1 MTKSQFAR
9 RPTSLRA
16 TIAVVATAL
25 LSGCAGLGFD
35 GFGANG
41 LVVSTAPAEL
51 TAPAASVVA
60 GDLVP
65 RLAEQLGQGK
75 ATIVLKPDS
84 SVFGSA
90 LEASLRTW
98 GFAVTT
104 DNAVKDQNAV
114 HLAYIL
120 APVDGQILA
129 RLTTGSLEIGRIY
142 ATSGSGATPASPIS
156 VMQRG

>member
-1 MTKSQFAR
+1 MTKSLFVRPMLAR
-9 RPTSLRA
+9 TAMVVMAA
-16 TIAVVATAL
+16 TLV
-25 LSGCAGLGFD
+25 SGCAGLGLD
-35 GFGANG
+35 GFGTSG
-41 LVVSTAPAEL
+41 LVASTAPIEM
-51 TAPAASVVA
+51 TASAASAIA

-75 ATIVLKPDS
+75 ATIVLKSDTS
-84 SVFGSA
+84 AFGAA
-90 LEASLRTW
+90 LEAALRTW

-104 DNAVKDQNAV
+104 DGEVKDQNAIR
-114 HLAYIL
+114 LAYVL

-142 ATSGSGATPASPIS
+142 TTSGTGAVPASPIS

>member
-1 MTKSQFAR
+1 MTTSQLAR
-9 RPTSLRA
+9 CPIFVKA
-16 TIAVVATAL
+16 TIIVMVTTL
-25 LSGCAGLGFD
+25 LSGCASIGFD

-41 LVVSTAPAEL
+41 LVASTAPDEL
-51 TAPAASVVA
+51 TAPAASAVA

-84 SVFGSA
+84 SAFGAA
-90 LEASLRTW
+90 LEAALRTW

-104 DNAVKDQNAV
+104 DSEVKDQNAIR
-114 HLAYIL
+114 LAYVL
-120 APVDGQILA
+120 VPVDGQILA

-142 ATSGSGATPASPIS
+142 TTSGTGALPASPVS

>member
-1 MTKSQFAR
+1 MTTSQLAR
-9 RPTSLRA
+9 CPTSMRA
-16 TIAVVATAL
+16 TIAMMVTTL

-35 GFGANG
+35 GLSATG
-41 LVVSTAPAEL
+41 LVASTAPAEM
-51 TAPAASVVA
+51 TVPAASAVA

-104 DNAVKDQNAV
+104 DNAVKDQNAI
-114 HLAYIL
+114 HLAYVL
-120 APVDGQILA
+120 APIDGQILA
-129 RLTTGSLEIGRIY
+129 RLTTGTLEIGRIY

>member
-1 MTKSQFAR
+1 MTRSLFVRPILAR
-9 RPTSLRA
+9 TAMVVMAA
-16 TIAVVATAL
+16 TLV
-25 LSGCAGLGFD
+25 SGCAGLGLD
-35 GFGANG
+35 GFGTSG
-41 LVVSTAPAEL
+41 LVASTAPIEM
-51 TAPAASVVA
+51 TASAASAIA

-75 ATIVLKPDS
+75 ATIVLKSDTS
-84 SVFGSA
+84 AFSAA
-90 LEASLRTW
+90 LEAALRTW

-104 DNAVKDQNAV
+104 DGEVKDQNAIR
-114 HLAYIL
+114 LAYVL

-142 ATSGSGATPASPIS
+142 ATSGTGAIPASPVS

>member
-1 MTKSQFAR
+1 MTTYQLAR
-9 RPTSLRA
+9 CPIFVKA
-16 TIAVVATAL
+16 TIIVMVTTL

-35 GFGANG
+35 GFGADG

-51 TAPAASVVA
+51 TAPAASAVA

-75 ATIVLKPDS
+75 ATVILKPDS
-84 SVFGSA
+84 SVFGSV

-104 DNAVKDQNAV
+104 DPDAKDKNAI
-114 HLAYIL
+114 HLAYVL

-142 ATSGSGATPASPIS
+142 ATTGSGATPASPIS

>member
-1 MTKSQFAR
+1 MTKSLFVRPMLAR
-9 RPTSLRA
+9 TAMVVMAA
-16 TIAVVATAL
+16 TLV
-25 LSGCAGLGFD
+25 SGCSGLGLD
-35 GFGANG
+35 GFGTSG
-41 LVVSTAPAEL
+41 VVASTAPTEMTTL
-51 TAPAASVVA
+51 AASTIA

-84 SVFGSA
+84 SAFGAA
-90 LEASLRTW
+90 LEAALRTW

-104 DNAVKDQNAV
+104 DGEVKDQSAIR
-114 HLAYIL
+114 LAYVL

-142 ATSGSGATPASPIS
+142 TTSGTGATPASPVS

>member
-1 MTKSQFAR
+1 MTTCLFVRPMFAR
-9 RPTSLRA
+9 TA
-16 TIAVVATAL
+16 IVVVAAAL
-25 LSGCAGLGFD
+25 VSGCAGLGFD
-35 GFGANG
+35 AFGTSG
-41 LVVSTAPAEL
+41 VVASTAPTEMTTL
-51 TAPAASVVA
+51 AASAIA

-84 SVFGSA
+84 SAFGAA
-90 LEASLRTW
+90 LEAALRTW

-104 DNAVKDQNAV
+104 DGEVKDQNAIR
-114 HLAYIL
+114 LAYVL
-120 APVDGQILA
+120 APADGQILA

-142 ATSGSGATPASPIS
+142 ATSGTGAIPASPVS

>member
-1 MTKSQFAR
+1 MTTCLFV
-9 RPTSLRA
+9 RPMLARA
-16 TIAVVATAL
+16 TVAVVVATL
-25 LSGCAGLGFD
+25 GSGCAGLGLD
-35 GFGANG
+35 GFGTSG
-41 LVVSTAPAEL
+41 VVASTAPTEM
-51 TAPAASVVA
+51 TGSAASAIA

-104 DNAVKDQNAV
+104 DPDAKDQNAI
-114 HLAYIL
+114 HLAYVL
-120 APVDGQILA
+120 APIDGQILA

-142 ATSGSGATPASPIS
+142 ATTGNGATPASPIS

>member
-1 MTKSQFAR
+1 MTTCLFV
-9 RPTSLRA
+9 RPMLARA
-16 TIAVVATAL
+16 TVAVVVATL
-25 LSGCAGLGFD
+25 GSGCAGLGLD
-35 GFGANG
+35 GFGTSG
-41 LVVSTAPAEL
+41 VVASTAPTEM
-51 TAPAASVVA
+51 TASAASAIA

-84 SVFGSA
+84 SAFGAA
-90 LEASLRTW
+90 LEAALRTW

-104 DNAVKDQNAV
+104 DGEVKDQTTI
-114 HLAYIL
+114 HLAYVL

-129 RLTTGSLEIGRIY
+129 RLTTGSLEVGRIY
-142 ATSGSGATPASPIS
+142 TTSGTGAVPASPVS

>member
-1 MTKSQFAR
+1 MTKPLFAC
-9 RPTSLRA
+9 PLFA
-16 TIAVVATAL
+16 KAVVVVVVATL
-25 LSGCAGLGFD
+25 VSGCAGMGFD
-35 GFGANG
+35 GFGTSG
-41 LVVSTAPAEL
+41 LVASTAPTEMTTL
-51 TAPAASVVA
+51 VASAIA

-84 SVFGSA
+84 SAFGAA
-90 LEASLRTW
+90 LEAALRTW

-104 DNAVKDQNAV
+104 DEEVKDQNAIR
-114 HLAYIL
+114 LAYVL

-142 ATSGSGATPASPIS
+142 TTSGTGANPASPIS

>member
-1 MTKSQFAR
+1 MTKSLFVRPMLAR
-9 RPTSLRA
+9 TAMVVMAA
-16 TIAVVATAL
+16 TLV
-25 LSGCAGLGFD
+25 SGCAGLGLD
-35 GFGANG
+35 GFGTSG
-41 LVVSTAPAEL
+41 LVASTAPTEMTTL
-51 TAPAASVVA
+51 AASAVA

-84 SVFGSA
+84 SAFGAA
-90 LEASLRTW
+90 LEAALRTW

-104 DNAVKDQNAV
+104 DSEVKDQNAIR
-114 HLAYIL
+114 LAYVL

-142 ATSGSGATPASPIS
+142 TTSGTGAVPASPIS

>member
-9 RPTSLRA
+9 RPTSLKV
-16 TIAVVATAL
+16 TIVVVATAL
-25 LSGCAGLGFD
+25 LSGCAGFGFD
-35 GFGANG
+35 GLSANG
-41 LVVSTAPAEL
+41 LVASTAPTEM
-51 TAPAASVVA
+51 TAPAASAVA

-75 ATIVLKPDS
+75 ATIVLKSDTS
-84 SVFGSA
+84 AFGAA
-90 LEASLRTW
+90 LEAALRTW

-104 DNAVKDQNAV
+104 DGEVKDQNAIR
-114 HLAYIL
+114 LAYVL

-142 ATSGSGATPASPIS
+142 ATSGTGANPASPIS

>member
-1 MTKSQFAR
+1 MMTSQFAR
-9 RPTSLRA
+9 SPIIMKV
-16 TIAVVATAL
+16 TIVVVATAL

-104 DNAVKDQNAV
+104 DNAVKEQNAV
-114 HLAYIL
+114 HLAYVL
-120 APVDGQILA
+120 APIDGQILA

-142 ATSGSGATPASPIS
+142 ATTGNGATPASPIS
-156 VMQRG
+156 VMPRG

>member
-1 MTKSQFAR
+1 MTKSLFVHPMFPRTAMV
-9 RPTSLRA
+9 
-16 TIAVVATAL
+16 VVAATL
-25 LSGCAGLGFD
+25 VSGCAGLGLD
-35 GFGANG
+35 GFGTSG
-41 LVVSTAPAEL
+41 LVASTAPTEM
-51 TAPAASVVA
+51 TGPAASAVA

-75 ATIVLKPDS
+75 VTIVLKPDS
-84 SVFGSA
+84 SAFGSA

-104 DNAVKDQNAV
+104 DSEVKDQNAIR
-114 HLAYIL
+114 LAYVL

-142 ATSGSGATPASPIS
+142 TTSGTGAIPASPVS

>member
-1 MTKSQFAR
+1 MTKSLFVRPALAR
-9 RPTSLRA
+9 AAMVVMTA
-16 TIAVVATAL
+16 TLV
-25 LSGCAGLGFD
+25 SGCAGFWLD
-35 GFGANG
+35 GFGTSG
-41 LVVSTAPAEL
+41 PVTSTAPIEMTTL
-51 TAPAASVVA
+51 AASAIA

-65 RLAEQLGQGK
+65 RLAEQLGRGK

-84 SVFGSA
+84 SAFGAA
-90 LEASLRTW
+90 LEAALRTW

-104 DNAVKDQNAV
+104 DGEVKDQNAIR
-114 HLAYIL
+114 LAYVL

-142 ATSGSGATPASPIS
+142 TTSGTGATPASPVS

>member
-41 LVVSTAPAEL
+41 LVVSTAPADL

-104 DNAVKDQNAV
+104 DPDAKDKNAI
-114 HLAYIL
+114 HLAYVL

-142 ATSGSGATPASPIS
+142 ATTGSGATPASPIS

>member
-1 MTKSQFAR
+1 MTKSLFVRPMLAR
-9 RPTSLRA
+9 TAMVVMAA
-16 TIAVVATAL
+16 TLV
-25 LSGCAGLGFD
+25 SGCAGLGLD
-35 GFGANG
+35 GFGTSG
-41 LVVSTAPAEL
+41 LVASTAPIEM
-51 TAPAASVVA
+51 TASAASAIA

-90 LEASLRTW
+90 LETSLRTW

>member
-1 MTKSQFAR
+1 MTTCLFV
-9 RPTSLRA
+9 RPMLARA
-16 TIAVVATAL
+16 TMVVVVATL
-25 LSGCAGLGFD
+25 GSGCAGLGLD
-35 GFGANG
+35 GFGTSG
-41 LVVSTAPAEL
+41 VVASTAPTEMTTL
-51 TAPAASVVA
+51 AASAIA

-75 ATIVLKPDS
+75 ATIVLMPDS
-84 SVFGSA
+84 SAFGAA
-90 LEASLRTW
+90 LEAALRTW

-104 DNAVKDQNAV
+104 DGEVKDQTTI

-142 ATSGSGATPASPIS
+142 TTSGTGAIPASPIS

>member
-1 MTKSQFAR
+1 MTKSILVHPMLAR
-9 RPTSLRA
+9 TAMVVMAA
-16 TIAVVATAL
+16 TLV
-25 LSGCAGLGFD
+25 SGCAGLGLD
-35 GFGANG
+35 GFGTSG
-41 LVVSTAPAEL
+41 LVASTAPIEM
-51 TAPAASVVA
+51 TASAASAIA

-75 ATIVLKPDS
+75 ATIVLKSDTS
-84 SVFGSA
+84 AFGAA
-90 LEASLRTW
+90 LEAALRTW

-104 DNAVKDQNAV
+104 DGEVKDQNAIR
-114 HLAYIL
+114 LAYVL

-142 ATSGSGATPASPIS
+142 TTSGTGALPASPVS

>member
-1 MTKSQFAR
+1 MTKSILVHPMLAR
-9 RPTSLRA
+9 TAMVVMAA
-16 TIAVVATAL
+16 TLV
-25 LSGCAGLGFD
+25 SGCAGLGLD
-35 GFGANG
+35 GFGTSG
-41 LVVSTAPAEL
+41 VVASTAPTEMTTL
-51 TAPAASVVA
+51 AASAIA

-104 DNAVKDQNAV
+104 DPDAKDQNAI
-114 HLAYIL
+114 HLAYVL
-120 APVDGQILA
+120 APIDGQILA

-142 ATSGSGATPASPIS
+142 ATTGNGATPASPIS

>member
-1 MTKSQFAR
+1 MTKSLFV
-9 RPTSLRA
+9 RPVLARA
-16 TIAVVATAL
+16 TMVVVVATL
-25 LSGCAGLGFD
+25 GSGCAGLGLD
-35 GFGANG
+35 GFGTSG
-41 LVVSTAPAEL
+41 VVASTAPTEM
-51 TAPAASVVA
+51 TAPAASAIA

-75 ATIVLKPDS
+75 ATIVLKSDTS
-84 SVFGSA
+84 AFGAA
-90 LEASLRTW
+90 LEAALRTW

-104 DNAVKDQNAV
+104 DGEVKDQNAIR
-114 HLAYIL
+114 LAYVL

-142 ATSGSGATPASPIS
+142 TIAGTGAIPASPVS

>member
-1 MTKSQFAR
+1 MTKSLFV
-9 RPTSLRA
+9 RPMLTRTAMVVMAA
-16 TIAVVATAL
+16 TLV
-25 LSGCAGLGFD
+25 SGCAGLGLD
-35 GFGANG
+35 GFGTSG
-41 LVVSTAPAEL
+41 LVASTAPIEM
-51 TAPAASVVA
+51 TASAASAIA

-75 ATIVLKPDS
+75 ATIVLKSDTS
-84 SVFGSA
+84 AFGAA
-90 LEASLRTW
+90 LEAALRTW

-104 DNAVKDQNAV
+104 DGEVKDQNAIR
-114 HLAYIL
+114 LAYVL

-142 ATSGSGATPASPIS
+142 TTSGTGATPASPVS

>member
-1 MTKSQFAR
+1 MTKSILVHPMLAR
-9 RPTSLRA
+9 TAMVVMAA
-16 TIAVVATAL
+16 TLV
-25 LSGCAGLGFD
+25 SGCAGLGLD
-35 GFGANG
+35 GFGTSG
-41 LVVSTAPAEL
+41 LVASTAPIEM
-51 TAPAASVVA
+51 TASAASAIA

-75 ATIVLKPDS
+75 ATIVLKSDTS
-84 SVFGSA
+84 AFGAA
-90 LEASLRTW
+90 LEAALRTW

-104 DNAVKDQNAV
+104 DGEVKDQNAIR
-114 HLAYIL
+114 LAYVL

-142 ATSGSGATPASPIS
+142 ATSGTGAIPASPVS

>member
-1 MTKSQFAR
+1 MTKSILVHPMLAR
-9 RPTSLRA
+9 TA
-16 TIAVVATAL
+16 MVVMVVTL
-25 LSGCAGLGFD
+25 VSGCAGLGLD
-35 GFGANG
+35 GFGTSG
-41 LVVSTAPAEL
+41 LVASTAPTEMTTL
-51 TAPAASVVA
+51 AASAIA

-84 SVFGSA
+84 SAFGAA
-90 LEASLRTW
+90 LDAALRTW
-98 GFAVTT
+98 GFAVTM
-104 DNAVKDQNAV
+104 DGEVKDQNAIR
-114 HLAYIL
+114 LAYVL

-142 ATSGSGATPASPIS
+142 TTSGTGAVPASPIS

>member
-1 MTKSQFAR
+1 MTKSLLVRPVLAR
-9 RPTSLRA
+9 A
-16 TIAVVATAL
+16 AMVVVVATL
-25 LSGCAGLGFD
+25 VSGCAGLGLD
-35 GFGANG
+35 GFGTSG
-41 LVVSTAPAEL
+41 LVASTAPTEL
-51 TAPAASVVA
+51 TASAATAIA

-75 ATIVLKPDS
+75 ATIVVKPDN
-84 SVFGSA
+84 SVFGAA
-90 LEASLRTW
+90 LEAALRTW

-104 DNAVKDQNAV
+104 DSEVKDQNAIR
-114 HLAYIL
+114 LAYVL

-142 ATSGSGATPASPIS
+142 TTSGTGAVPASPIS

>member
-1 MTKSQFAR
+1 MTKSLLVRPMLAR
-9 RPTSLRA
+9 TA
-16 TIAVVATAL
+16 MVVMVATL
-25 LSGCAGLGFD
+25 VSGCAGLGLD
-35 GFGANG
+35 GFGTSG
-41 LVVSTAPAEL
+41 LVASTAPTEM
-51 TAPAASVVA
+51 TGPAASAVA

-90 LEASLRTW
+90 LETSLRTW

-142 ATSGSGATPASPIS
+142 ATTGSGATPASPIS

>member
-1 MTKSQFAR
+1 MTKSLFIRPVLAR
-9 RPTSLRA
+9 TAMVVMAA
-16 TIAVVATAL
+16 TLV
-25 LSGCAGLGFD
+25 SGCAGLGLD
-35 GFGANG
+35 GFGTSG
-41 LVVSTAPAEL
+41 LVASTAPIEM
-51 TAPAASVVA
+51 TASAASAIA

-75 ATIVLKPDS
+75 ATIVLKSDTS
-84 SVFGSA
+84 AFGAA
-90 LEASLRTW
+90 LEAALRTW

-104 DNAVKDQNAV
+104 DGEVKDQNAIR
-114 HLAYIL
+114 LAYVL

-142 ATSGSGATPASPIS
+142 ATSGTGAIPASPVS

>member
-1 MTKSQFAR
+1 MTTCLFVRPMLAR
-9 RPTSLRA
+9 TAMVVMAA
-16 TIAVVATAL
+16 TLV
-25 LSGCAGLGFD
+25 SGCAGLGLD
-35 GFGANG
+35 GFGTSG
-41 LVVSTAPAEL
+41 LVASTAPTEMTTL
-51 TAPAASVVA
+51 AASAVA

-84 SVFGSA
+84 SAFGAA
-90 LEASLRTW
+90 LEAALRTW

-104 DNAVKDQNAV
+104 DSEVKDQNAIR
-114 HLAYIL
+114 LAYVL

-142 ATSGSGATPASPIS
+142 TTSGTGAVPASPIS

>member
-1 MTKSQFAR
+1 MTKSLFVRPMLAR
-9 RPTSLRA
+9 MAMVVMAA
-16 TIAVVATAL
+16 TLV
-25 LSGCAGLGFD
+25 SGCAGLGLD
-35 GFGANG
+35 GFGTSG
-41 LVVSTAPAEL
+41 LVASTAPTEM
-51 TAPAASVVA
+51 TGPAASAVA

-90 LEASLRTW
+90 LETSLRTW

>member
-1 MTKSQFAR
+1 MAKSLFVRPMLAR
-9 RPTSLRA
+9 TAMVVMAA
-16 TIAVVATAL
+16 TLV
-25 LSGCAGLGFD
+25 SGCAGLGLD
-35 GFGANG
+35 GFGTSG
-41 LVVSTAPAEL
+41 LVASTAPIEM
-51 TAPAASVVA
+51 TASAASAIA

-75 ATIVLKPDS
+75 ATIVLKSDTS
-84 SVFGSA
+84 AFGAA
-90 LEASLRTW
+90 LEAALRTW

-104 DNAVKDQNAV
+104 DGEVKDQNAIR
-114 HLAYIL
+114 LAYVL

-142 ATSGSGATPASPIS
+142 ATSGTGAIPASPVS

>member
-1 MTKSQFAR
+1 MTKSILVHPMLAR
-9 RPTSLRA
+9 TAMVVMAA
-16 TIAVVATAL
+16 TLV
-25 LSGCAGLGFD
+25 SGCAGLGLD
-35 GFGANG
+35 GFGTSG
-41 LVVSTAPAEL
+41 LVASTAPTEMTTL
-51 TAPAASVVA
+51 AASAVA

-75 ATIVLKPDS
+75 ATIVLKPDDS
-84 SVFGSA
+84 AFGAA
-90 LEASLRTW
+90 LEAALRTW

-104 DNAVKDQNAV
+104 DGEVKDQNAIR
-114 HLAYIL
+114 LAYVL

-142 ATSGSGATPASPIS
+142 TTSGTGAVPASPIS

>member
-1 MTKSQFAR
+1 MMKSRFVHPMLTR
-9 RPTSLRA
+9 T
-16 TIAVVATAL
+16 AVVVMVATL
-25 LSGCAGLGFD
+25 VSGCAGLGLD
-35 GFGANG
+35 GFGTSG
-41 LVVSTAPAEL
+41 LVASTAPTEM
-51 TAPAASVVA
+51 TALAASTIA

-84 SVFGSA
+84 SAFGAA
-90 LEASLRTW
+90 LEAALRTW

-104 DNAVKDQNAV
+104 DGEVKDQNAIR
-114 HLAYIL
+114 LAYVL

-129 RLTTGSLEIGRIY
+129 HFTTGSLEIGRIY
-142 ATSGSGATPASPIS
+142 TTSSTGAIPASPVS